1 MGLIK
6 GDTRSSDYG
15 SLTVGLCRDILGY
28 IGLNREVAIGPKA
41 LTPI

>member
-1 MGLIK
+1 MGLMK

-15 SLTVGLCRDILGY
+15 SLTVGLCRDMLGWGS
-28 IGLNREVAIGPKA
+28 IVIGPKA